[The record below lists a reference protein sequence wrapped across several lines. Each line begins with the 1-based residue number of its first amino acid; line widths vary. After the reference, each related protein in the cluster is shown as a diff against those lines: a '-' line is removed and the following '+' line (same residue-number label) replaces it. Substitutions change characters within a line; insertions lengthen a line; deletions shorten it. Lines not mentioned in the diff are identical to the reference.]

1 MTMLVRVYRLLL
13 VKATQLT
20 KIVAPASII

>member
-1 MTMLVRVYRLLL
+1 MLVRVYRLLL
-13 VKATQLT
+13 VKATQLI